1 MTVRVRFF
9 AAARE
14 CAGASS
20 IDVELGTVATVADL
34 IALLARERG
43 AELAAKLT
51 EAGMRFAV
59 NQTLV
64 EKDQRL
70 VDGDEVA
77 FMPPVTG
84 G

>member
-14 CAGASS
+14 CAGASA

-43 AELAAKLT
+43 PELGAKLAA
-51 EAGMRFAV
+51 AGMRFAV

-64 EKDQRL
+64 EKDQRIA
-70 VDGDEVA
+70 DGDEVA

>member
-14 CAGASS
+14 CAGASA
-20 IDVELGTVATVADL
+20 IDIEVGGVATVTDL
-34 IALLARERG
+34 IARLAHDRG
-43 AELAAKLT
+43 AALAAALT
-51 EAGMRFAV
+51 APGMRFAV
-59 NQTLV
+59 NQVLV
-64 EKDQRL
+64 EPDAAIA
-70 VDGDEVA
+70 DGDEIA

>member
-14 CAGASS
+14 CAGASA
-20 IDVELGTVATVADL
+20 IEVELAGAATVADL
-34 IALLARERG
+34 IALLARQRG
-43 AELAAKLT
+43 AALGAALAAP
-51 EAGMRFAV
+51 GMRFAV
-59 NQTLV
+59 NQALV
-64 EKDQRL
+64 EPDARIA
-70 VDGDEVA
+70 DGDEVA